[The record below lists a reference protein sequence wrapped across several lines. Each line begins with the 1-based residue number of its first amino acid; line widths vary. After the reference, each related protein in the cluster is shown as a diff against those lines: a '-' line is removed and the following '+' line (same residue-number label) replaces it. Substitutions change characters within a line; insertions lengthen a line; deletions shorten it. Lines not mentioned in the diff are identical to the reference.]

1 MLIPG
6 AIVAELQRQLD
17 ERGAGNT
24 ERDGRHDTEPH
35 LGGKANITPV
45 HEVAA
50 LHTNSS
56 SPSRHDASF
65 PSSAQAEVHSHGLKL
80 VSDLTRAE
88 L

>member
-1 MLIPG
+1 MLTPG

-17 ERGAGNT
+17 ERGAGNI
-24 ERDGRHDTEPH
+24 ERDGRHDAEPDF
-35 LGGKANITPV
+35 GGKANTTPV
-45 HEVAA
+45 NEDAA

-56 SPSRHDASF
+56 SPSHHDASF